1 MLQLCVVH
9 SLACLTH
16 AVGGSSPPLLLCTDY
31 TPHVQACA
39 TVLAAVRKECR
50 KTVDEDGDSDAEHE
64 LSVWVPFSI
73 AWSS

>member
-1 MLQLCVVH
+1 MLLVAAH
-9 SLACLTH
+9 H
-16 AVGGSSPPLLLCTDY
+16 PLLLCTDY